1 MAIELYKKL
10 NEEEQLIEDIRTV
23 AQQLELVKTRFEFE
37 SDEDLVEA
45 CIYEIQA
52 LTARYRYLIRTAK
65 EQKMKSTD
73 IGALYVRSA

>member
-1 MAIELYKKL
+1 MAIEFYKKL